1 MAPSGHRR
9 NLQTK
14 SSSEIFSR
22 NFHPCRTGDSSTG
35 DSSTGDS
42 LYKFGRTNTA
52 VFGITLYLRNKNV
65 DRQQAYDLNQSHERP
80 GLISASLKEHRG
92 LPSACFRLIICF
104 SRRRTERRV
113 SQSIPVHP
121 ANRFVIS
128 SDVYT
133 TDGVQTTDPRR
144 VVADILL
151 VYAIKSITG

>member
-52 VFGITLYLRNKNV
+52 VFGIIGMYILHPDINC
-65 DRQQAYDLNQSHERP
+65 LNR
-80 GLISASLKEHRG
+80 I
-92 LPSACFRLIICF
+92 
-104 SRRRTERRV
+104 V
-113 SQSIPVHP
+113 SP
-121 ANRFVIS
+121 
-128 SDVYT
+128 
-133 TDGVQTTDPRR
+133 
-144 VVADILL
+144 
-151 VYAIKSITG
+151 